1 VQQEILAASPQAN
14 VRIYAVW
21 FNMLPNDS
29 RGKFPTDLLT
39 DSRVTQFWD
48 ENHLVG
54 TAFAPLADWHKGVLW
69 DAYFLYGPD
78 ATWPAL
84 PASPS
89 RSDSPGERSSPPQES
104 AGEDNGATAKR
115 PLPKPA
121 SWGRTIFSMRD
132 QLQQDF
138 ERMKTQ

>member
-1 VQQEILAASPQAN
+1 MQHEILAASPKAN

-48 ENHLVG
+48 ENHWVG
-54 TAFAPLADWHKGVLW
+54 TAFARLADWHKGVLW
-69 DAYFLYGPD
+69 DAYFLYGPE
-78 ATWPAL
+78 ASWPTVAAASSL
-84 PASPS
+84 PKKA
-89 RSDSPGERSSPPQES
+89 GEHSSPPQQS
-104 AGEDNGATAKR
+104 DADNGATAKR